1 MINPINEVVLS
12 DAFNA
17 RLNALSKT
25 TYVDSQIASVIQ
37 QLQTGD
43 ANVFN
48 NSKIYTDDK
57 VASLVSSAPSTLDTL
72 NELATALGDDP
83 NFATTMSNQIGKKAD
98 KILVPVNNNILIM
111 DENGNLKDSGIASS
125 NVGQLSISKD
135 WSALQNFN
143 AGAFVNIAT
152 NKYNASEL
160 INSYPKGYSMM
171 WLNATNG
178 FPITTGYGFVITFNI
193 GTCGYQE
200 VVEMYTGADTTVKQR
215 RWFRTK
221 KDANNFWQP
230 FQEIW
235 TSGFMGAGSTLDAD
249 KLDGKEGSYYSDYT
263 NLVNKPDVY
272 TKTEMNGI
280 VNGLAT
286 KNDLNV
292 AVDDINTDIG
302 SATLSTNDKTV
313 KGAINEV
320 KNAIPTSLP
329 ANGGHASTADKFQT
343 ARNIALTGDVT
354 GNVNFDGSTN
364 ANITTSLKNSGV
376 TAGTY
381 RSVTVDAK
389 GRVTTGTNP
398 TTRDGYG
405 LSDVPTKTE
414 VDNSI
419 NDVQIG
425 GRNLYKGTK
434 DLSSP
439 YWTIVGAS
447 IIDSTKFQG
456 FKAMII
462 SADSSYIRSDTSAQG
477 FDFSDT
483 SKTWTISAYF
493 FANADNQKVGITVST
508 SRVNWQQQTI
518 PAGKYTKL
526 SWTFTGDGNTV
537 QGFRFETTGATSSA
551 NINIAKIKVE
561 EGNKAT
567 DWTPAP
573 EDTQA
578 QIDNINTTIGSA
590 TLSTTDKTV
599 KGAINEIKNKI
610 PIKTSQITNDG
621 DGTSNF
627 VTANQL
633 GSAGYGDMT
642 KAQYDTNSNGVV
654 DKAEK
659 LATARKINGVNFDGT
674 NDINI
679 SASANGGTSSFLG
692 NAVNVSD
699 YNALNPSVIAQGN
712 ITPIK
717 APNTANSPWNN
728 TTSGFLIQSN
738 DNDSFHILIF
748 RSGGDGWAYRS
759 WYQGTWSSWKIWST
773 FDGNY
778 NSLSNKP
785 DVYTK
790 TEVDNKTSLNRIDI
804 TGQTVDINNFNLS
817 SGSPN
822 IQLYICK
829 TMGGSANISNIPV
842 TNTNFILNVELIRYV
857 GSGDYI
863 TRQSFINTVDKGIY
877 TRFCISGNWSSW
889 SRIVQEY
896 DLQRITQDTSTQ
908 PTNQSTGGV
917 WLKPV

>member
-280 VNGLAT
+280 VNGLST

-292 AVDDINTDIG
+292 A
-302 SATLSTNDKTV
+302 
-313 KGAINEV
+313 
-320 KNAIPTSLP
+320 
-329 ANGGHASTADKFQT
+329 
-343 ARNIALTGDVT
+343 
-354 GNVNFDGSTN
+354 
-364 ANITTSLKNSGV
+364 
-376 TAGTY
+376 
-381 RSVTVDAK
+381 
-389 GRVTTGTNP
+389 
-398 TTRDGYG
+398 
-405 LSDVPTKTE
+405 
-414 VDNSI
+414 I
-419 NDVQIG
+419 NDLEIG
-425 GRNLYKGTK
+425 GVNLYKGTK
-434 DLSSP
+434 DFNSI
-439 YWTIVGAS
+439 YWTSQGSATLINSGNYPNFKSMLIIEDGLGGSITTDIV
-447 IIDSTKFQG
+447 K
-456 FKAMII
+456 
-462 SADSSYIRSDTSAQG
+462 QG

-483 SKTWTISAYF
+483 SKTWTISANI
-493 FANADNQKVGITVST
+493 AGSSSGQKVGITIST
-508 SRVNWQQQTI
+508 NRQCWQPQIISADKTAHI
-518 PAGKYTKL
+518 LT
-526 SWTFTGDGNTV
+526 WTFKGDGNTL
-537 QGFRFETTGATSSA
+537 QMFRFETIGATSDSPIY
-551 NINIAKIKVE
+551 INRIKVE
-561 EGNKAT
+561 EGDKAT
-567 DWTPAP
+567 TWTSAP
-573 EDTQA
+573 EDDKA
-578 QIDNINTTIGSA
+578 YVDAGLDNKVDKISGKS
-590 TLSTTDKTV
+590 LSTNDFDNTYKSKLDGV
-599 KGAINEIKNKI
+599 ANGA
-610 PIKTSQITNDG
+610 TT
-621 DGTSNF
+621 
-627 VTANQL
+627 VTA
-633 GSAGYGDMT
+633 ST
-642 KAQYDTNSNGVV
+642 TNGNI
-654 DKAEK
+654 
-659 LATARKINGVNFDGT
+659 KINGTETNVYTHPGSGT
-674 NDINI
+674 NPHGTTKSDIELNWVTNDAQVKRI
-679 SASANGGTSSFLG
+679 EMGVANGVATTDANNKLVQDAKTLGGLSSDKLLRADVDTTANGLITANKGIQTG
-692 NAVNVSD
+692 NFKID
-699 YNALNPSVIAQGN
+699 YN
-712 ITPIK
+712 T
-717 APNTANSPWNN
+717 
-728 TTSGFLIQSN
+728 
-738 DNDSFHILIF
+738 DNDSLDF
-748 RSGGDGWAYRS
+748 
-759 WYQGTWSSWKIWST
+759 
-773 FDGNY
+773 
-778 NSLSNKP
+778 
-785 DVYTK
+785 
-790 TEVDNKTSLNRIDI
+790 E
-804 TGQTVDINNFNLS
+804 
-817 SGSPN
+817 
-822 IQLYICK
+822 
-829 TMGGSANISNIPV
+829 
-842 TNTNFILNVELIRYV
+842 YV
-857 GSGDYI
+857 GS
-863 TRQSFINTVDKGIY
+863 
-877 TRFCISGNWSSW
+877 
-889 SRIVQEY
+889 
-896 DLQRITQDTSTQ
+896 
-908 PTNQSTGGV
+908 
-917 WLKPV
+917 